1 MEAAGSLT
9 AAFSFST
16 WRIPMLDRLI
26 FALTFLSA
34 LGAGLM
40 AGLFFAFSAFVMT
53 ALSRIAP
60 AAGISAM
67 QSISVAILNPVFFTV
82 FFGTVATSLLLA
94 IAALFKW
101 AEPGAA
107 FLLAGGLLYILCSLL
122 VTVVFNVPLND
133 ALAAVAPDS
142 AEGASLWTRYLD
154 DWMPW
159 NHVRTA
165 GCLAASAAF
174 IAALCYQ
181 AQELGAG

>member
-1 MEAAGSLT
+1 LLTLAPEAAV
-9 AAFSFST
+9 
-16 WRIPMLDRLI
+16 IDRLI

-53 ALSRIAP
+53 ALGRIAP

-67 QSISVAILNPVFFTV
+67 QSINVTILNPVFFTV
-82 FFGTVATSLLLA
+82 FFGTVATSLPLA
-94 IAALFKW
+94 VAAFFKW

-107 FLLAGGLLYILCSLL
+107 VLLAGGLLYILCSLV
-122 VTVVFNVPLND
+122 VTIVFNVPLND
-133 ALAAVAPDS
+133 GLAAVASDS
-142 AEGASLWTRYLD
+142 AEGASRWTRYRAV
-154 DWMPW
+154 WTPW
-159 NHVRTA
+159 NHVRTV

-181 AQELGAG
+181 ARELGAG